1 MDCIS
6 YIHAYLE
13 YGKYDKSL
21 KKEFTLINCYIKK
34 GNRLNV
40 VEGVESLENSEDKS
54 NVIWIDMLLPTLE
67 EIRAVENMFDM
78 KFPTKQESEEI
89 ELSSRY
95 WEENNRIEINSY
107 FLIND
112 DKNSAF
118 NETVSFILQGNLLI
132 SVRYKKLQSFNTF
145 TKKLLI
151 SPREF
156 KNGYSI
162 FCQIIDIRI
171 DADADTIENLSKE
184 ITKIRKHVFTDYS
197 NDDEEI
203 LEKIS
208 TFEDLNMKIR
218 ENLTDKQ
225 RILNS
230 LLKSQKFVDDKSELP
245 IMLKDIKSLI
255 DHTNFNFERLDYL
268 QNIFIGILSIEQN
281 KVIKIFTIVN
291 VIFLPPTLIASIYGM
306 NFEFMPELHWEYGYL
321 LSIGCMIIAAITPVL
336 IFKKKGW
343 I

>member
-1 MDCIS
+1 MG
-6 YIHAYLE
+6 

-21 KKEFTLINCYIKK
+21 KGVTLFNCYVKI
-34 GNRLNV
+34 GNKLNV
-40 VEGVESLENSEDKS
+40 LEGIEALENNDDKS
-54 NVIWIDMLLPTLE
+54 SVIWIDMLLPTIE

-78 KFPTKQESEEI
+78 HFPTKQESEEI

-112 DKNSAF
+112 AKSAF
-118 NETVSFILQGNLLI
+118 NETVSFILQGSLLI

-156 KNGYSI
+156 KTGYSI

-230 LLKSQKFVDDKSELP
+230 LLKSQKFVDDKHELP

-306 NFEFMPELHWEYGYL
+306 NFDFMPELHWEYGYL
-321 LSIGCMIIAAITPVL
+321 ISIGFMILAAITPVI

>member
-1 MDCIS
+1 M
-6 YIHAYLE
+6 
-13 YGKYDKSL
+13 
-21 KKEFTLINCYIKK
+21 INCYIKK
-34 GNRLNV
+34 GNKLNV
-40 VEGVESLENSEDKS
+40 FEGVDFLESNEDKNS
-54 NVIWIDMLLPTLE
+54 VIWIDMLLPTIE

-78 KFPTKQESEEI
+78 QFPTKQETEEI

-112 DKNSAF
+112 NKSAF
-118 NETVSFILQGNLLI
+118 NETVSFILQGSLLI
-132 SVRYKKLQSFNTF
+132 SVRYKKLQSFDTF

-156 KNGYSI
+156 KTGYSI

-230 LLKSQKFVDDKSELP
+230 LLKSQKFVDDKHEIP
-245 IMLKDIKSLI
+245 VMLKDIKSLI

-306 NFEFMPELHWEYGYL
+306 NFDFMPELHWDYGYL
-321 LSIGCMIIAAITPVL
+321 VSIILMIIASITPIL

>member
-1 MDCIS
+1 M
-6 YIHAYLE
+6 
-13 YGKYDKSL
+13 
-21 KKEFTLINCYIKK
+21 INCYVKK
-34 GNRLNV
+34 GNRLTV
-40 VEGVESLENSEDKS
+40 IEGIEFLDSTEDKNS
-54 NVIWIDMLLPTLE
+54 VIWIDMLLPTID
-67 EIRAVENMFDM
+67 EIRAVENLFDM

-112 DKNSAF
+112 NKSAF
-118 NETVSFILQGNLLI
+118 NETVSFILQGALLI
-132 SVRYKKLQSFNTF
+132 SVRYKKLESFNTF

-156 KNGYSI
+156 KTGYSI

-230 LLKSQKFVDDKSELP
+230 LLKSQKFVDDKNELP

-306 NFEFMPELHWEYGYL
+306 NFEFIPELHWEYGYVF
-321 LSIGCMIIAAITPVL
+321 SIIFMIIASITPIL

>member
-1 MDCIS
+1 M
-6 YIHAYLE
+6 
-13 YGKYDKSL
+13 
-21 KKEFTLINCYIKK
+21 INCYVKK
-34 GNRLNV
+34 GNRLTV
-40 VEGVESLENSEDKS
+40 VEGVEFIDNNEDKS
-54 NVIWIDMLLPTLE
+54 SVIWIDMLLPTID
-67 EIRAVENMFDM
+67 EIRAVENLFDM

-95 WEENNRIEINSY
+95 WEEDNRIEINSY
-107 FLIND
+107 FLINET
-112 DKNSAF
+112 KEAF
-118 NETVSFILQGNLLI
+118 NETVSFILQSELLI

-145 TKKLLI
+145 TKKLLT

-171 DADADTIENLSKE
+171 DADADIIENLSKE

-197 NDDEEI
+197 NDDEDI

-230 LLKSQKFVDDKSELP
+230 LLKSQKFLDDKSELP
-245 IMLKDIKSLI
+245 IMLKDIRSLI

-268 QNIFIGILSIEQN
+268 QNIFIGLLSIEQN

-306 NFEFMPELHWEYGYL
+306 NFDFMPELHFEYGYL
-321 LSIGCMIIAAITPVL
+321 YSIAFMILAAVSPLI

>member
-1 MDCIS
+1 M
-6 YIHAYLE
+6 
-13 YGKYDKSL
+13 
-21 KKEFTLINCYIKK
+21 INCYVKK

-40 VEGVESLENSEDKS
+40 IEGIEFFDSNEDKNS
-54 NVIWIDMLLPTLE
+54 VIWIDMLLPTID
-67 EIRAVENMFDM
+67 EIRAVENLFDM

-112 DKNSAF
+112 NKSAF
-118 NETVSFILQGNLLI
+118 NETVSFILQGTLLI
-132 SVRYKKLQSFNTF
+132 SVRYKKLESFNTF

-208 TFEDLNMKIR
+208 YFEDLNMKIR

-230 LLKSQKFVDDKSELP
+230 LLKSQKFVDDKNELP

-306 NFEFMPELHWEYGYL
+306 NFEFIPELHWEYGYIF
-321 LSIGCMIIAAITPVL
+321 SIVFMIISSITPIL

>member
-1 MDCIS
+1 MV
-6 YIHAYLE
+6 
-13 YGKYDKSL
+13 
-21 KKEFTLINCYIKK
+21 NCYIKK

-40 VEGVESLENSEDKS
+40 IEGIEFLENNEDRNS
-54 NVIWIDMLLPTLE
+54 VIWIDMLLPTIE
-67 EIRAVENMFDM
+67 EVRAVEEMFDIE
-78 KFPTKQESEEI
+78 FPTKQETEEI

-112 DKNSAF
+112 NKSAF
-118 NETVSFILQGNLLI
+118 NETVSFILQGSLLI
-132 SVRYKKLQSFNTF
+132 SVRYKKLQSFDTF
-145 TKKLLI
+145 TKKLLL

-171 DADADTIENLSKE
+171 DADADIIENLSKE

-230 LLKSQKFVDDKSELP
+230 LLKSQKFVDDKHELP
-245 IMLKDIKSLI
+245 VMLKDIKSLI

-306 NFEFMPELHWEYGYL
+306 NFDFIPELHWEYGYL
-321 LSIGCMIIAAITPVL
+321 ISIIFMVIASITPIL

>member
-1 MDCIS
+1 M
-6 YIHAYLE
+6 
-13 YGKYDKSL
+13 
-21 KKEFTLINCYIKK
+21 INCYIKK
-34 GNRLNV
+34 GNKLNV
-40 VEGVESLENSEDKS
+40 LEGVESLESLESNDDKN
-54 NVIWIDMLLPTLE
+54 NVIWIDMLLPNIE

-112 DKNSAF
+112 NNSAF
-118 NETVSFILQGNLLI
+118 NETVSFILQRNLLI
-132 SVRYKKLQSFNTF
+132 SVRYKKLQSFDTF

-156 KNGYSI
+156 KTGYSI

-230 LLKSQKFVDDKSELP
+230 LLKSQKFVDDKNELP

-306 NFEFMPELHWEYGYL
+306 NFDLIPELHWEYGYVI
-321 LSIGCMIIAAITPVL
+321 SIILMVISSITPIL

>member
-1 MDCIS
+1 MV
-6 YIHAYLE
+6 
-13 YGKYDKSL
+13 
-21 KKEFTLINCYIKK
+21 NCYIKK

-40 VEGVESLENSEDKS
+40 IEGIEFLENNEDRNS
-54 NVIWIDMLLPTLE
+54 VIWIDMFLPTIE
-67 EIRAVENMFDM
+67 EVRAVEEMFDIE
-78 KFPTKQESEEI
+78 FPTKQETEEI

-112 DKNSAF
+112 NKSAF
-118 NETVSFILQGNLLI
+118 NETVSFILQGSLLI
-132 SVRYKKLQSFNTF
+132 SVRYKKLQSFDTF
-145 TKKLLI
+145 TKKLLL

-171 DADADTIENLSKE
+171 DADADIIENLSKE

-230 LLKSQKFVDDKSELP
+230 LLKSQKFVDDKHEIP
-245 IMLKDIKSLI
+245 VMLKDIKSLI

-306 NFEFMPELHWEYGYL
+306 NFEFIPELHWEYGYL
-321 LSIGCMIIAAITPVL
+321 FSIGFMILASITPIL

>member
-1 MDCIS
+1 M
-6 YIHAYLE
+6 
-13 YGKYDKSL
+13 
-21 KKEFTLINCYIKK
+21 INCYIKI

-40 VEGVESLENSEDKS
+40 LEGIEALESNEDKS
-54 NVIWIDMLLPTLE
+54 SVIWIDMLLPTIE

-78 KFPTKQESEEI
+78 NFPTKQESEEI

-112 DKNSAF
+112 NNSAF

-132 SVRYKKLQSFNTF
+132 SVRYKKLQSFDTF

-156 KNGYSI
+156 KTGYSI

-225 RILNS
+225 RILSS
-230 LLKSQKFVDDKSELP
+230 LLKSQKFVDDKHEIP
-245 IMLKDIKSLI
+245 VMLKDIKSLI

-306 NFEFMPELHWEYGYL
+306 NFDFMPELHWEYGYL
-321 LSIGCMIIAAITPVL
+321 ISIVFMVIASITPIL

>member
-1 MDCIS
+1 M
-6 YIHAYLE
+6 
-13 YGKYDKSL
+13 
-21 KKEFTLINCYIKK
+21 INCYIKK

-40 VEGVESLENSEDKS
+40 IEGIEFLESNEDKNS
-54 NVIWIDMLLPTLE
+54 VIWIDMLLPTLE
-67 EIRAVENMFDM
+67 EIRAVETMFDM
-78 KFPTKQESEEI
+78 QFPTKQETEEI

-112 DKNSAF
+112 NKSAF
-118 NETVSFILQGNLLI
+118 NETVSFILQGTLLI
-132 SVRYKKLQSFNTF
+132 SVRYKKLETFNTF

-156 KNGYSI
+156 KTGYSI

-230 LLKSQKFVDDKSELP
+230 LLKSQKFVDDKQELP

-306 NFEFMPELHWEYGYL
+306 NFDLIPELHWEYGYVI
-321 LSIGCMIIAAITPVL
+321 SIILMVISSITPIL

>member
-1 MDCIS
+1 M
-6 YIHAYLE
+6 
-13 YGKYDKSL
+13 
-21 KKEFTLINCYIKK
+21 INCFIKK
-34 GNRLNV
+34 GNRLSV
-40 VEGVESLENSEDKS
+40 IEGVNAFENNEDRNS
-54 NVIWIDMLLPTLE
+54 VIWIDMVTPSLE
-67 EIRAVENMFDM
+67 EIKAVETTFDIN
-78 KFPTKQESEEI
+78 FPTKQESEEI

-95 WEENNRIEINSY
+95 WEEDNRIEINSY

-112 DKNSAF
+112 GNHAF
-118 NETVSFILQGNLLI
+118 NETVSFILQG
-132 SVRYKKLQSFNTF
+132 
-145 TKKLLI
+145 KLLI
-151 SPREF
+151 SIRYKDLASFSAFTKRLLSSPKEF
-156 KNGYSI
+156 RNGYSI

-225 RILNS
+225 RILSS
-230 LLKSQKFVDDKSELP
+230 LLKCEKYTDEKNEIP
-245 IMLKDIKSLI
+245 IMLKDIRSLI

-291 VIFLPPTLIASIYGM
+291 VVFLPPTLIASIYGM
-306 NFEFMPELHWEYGYL
+306 NFDFMPELHWDYGYL
-321 LSIGCMIIAAITPVL
+321 VSIGLMILSSVTPIV

>member
-1 MDCIS
+1 MIS
-6 YIHAYLE
+6 
-13 YGKYDKSL
+13 
-21 KKEFTLINCYIKK
+21 CYIKK
-34 GNRLNV
+34 GNKLNV
-40 VEGVESLENSEDKS
+40 LDGVEPLESLESNDDKN
-54 NVIWIDMLLPTLE
+54 NVIWIDMLLPNIE

-112 DKNSAF
+112 NNSAF

-132 SVRYKKLQSFNTF
+132 SVRYKKLQSFDTF

-156 KNGYSI
+156 KTGYSI

-230 LLKSQKFVDDKSELP
+230 LLKSQKFVDDKHELP

-306 NFEFMPELHWEYGYL
+306 NFDLIPELHWEYGYVI
-321 LSIGCMIIAAITPVL
+321 SIILMVISSITPIL